1 MLLYIKINY
10 RTDKEN
16 MAQIISMLNFKGGV
30 GKTSLCVWTAAW
42 LERKLKGKKKII
54 VIDLDNQPAATKYMH
69 GKPMTFNKYMLDYK
83 DNNICKVLDGS
94 CEVAKAIQTR
104 QNKMDSRIGK
114 IDYIFGSK
122 DCTADYFSE
131 KGININKALS
141 NLIDD
146 LEKLNYDY
154 ILIDCHPG
162 SSELEDATIALSDL
176 CIIPAIPE
184 LIEISGMLDMLQ
196 YCAVIPSRRNRINAV
211 VLNRCE
217 NKTIHNSIKRECQ
230 KFIDNPKFS
239 GYFFKSSIDSCT
251 FASQAINRNELLPYF
266 KPQCKTSQGVK
277 NMVEELLQ
285 LLGEGNE

>member
-1 MLLYIKINY
+1 
-10 RTDKEN
+10 

-42 LERKLKGKKKII
+42 LERKTKGSKKII

-69 GKPMTFNKYMLDYK
+69 GKPMTFNKYMVDFEN
-83 DNNICKVLDGS
+83 NNICKVLDGS
-94 CEVAKAIQTR
+94 CEIKNAIQTR
-104 QNKMDSRIGK
+104 TNKMDSRTGY

-122 DCTADYFSE
+122 ECNAEYFLKKE
-131 KGININKALS
+131 ININKALS
-141 NLIDD
+141 KLIDD
-146 LEKLNYDY
+146 LEQLKYDY

-162 SSELEDATIALSDL
+162 STELEDAVIAISDI

-196 YCAVIPSRRNRINAV
+196 YCAVIPARRKRINAV

-217 NKTIHNSIKRECQ
+217 NKTIHNSIKKECQ

-239 GYFFKSSIDSCT
+239 GYFFKSTIDSCT

-277 NMVEELLQ
+277 NMVEEMLQ
-285 LLGEGNE
+285 LLDKENE